1 MKKILCLVISVLMLL
16 TFLPVS
22 AQEAVEENILLSAD
36 NFTMPAFAS
45 DVSAGNVINGGTAT
59 GNLFKNSVKINGG
72 ALLYA
77 TANVYLAEAGE
88 YSVWVLSANER
99 DDTSYYATIGFDSEE
114 LKSLT
119 GHKTHKWEQTAWT
132 LTKGWHEIKI
142 GMPSTWKA
150 VLVNAVYIT
159 NTRYEPNVD
168 TDDDLKAY
176 HDVTKPVFSGKIE
189 TSFTANDGV
198 TATFPAATDNGTVYY
213 EYTAGGTTEVID
225 NIEQPVNVLGVSG
238 DTIITL
244 KAMDKWGNTAKI
256 RTEVN
261 VPRTKF
267 MLTYHNFKMPNCSS
281 WVQASADNPSLGE
294 GTPWLTAERKYIKM
308 NETNVHGYAEAKIYI
323 EAEGD
328 YVIWLL
334 YGAQGENMSRYPQ
347 AGFDGNFNQTQ
358 YRAKLN
364 DLGWDKNDTWHL
376 TEGWHTLQLGLGV
389 SGWNPT
395 YVNAAYITADLTENV
410 TLENDNALL
419 AANVENSVLYNGE
432 SWGVSGLLKEGLAVE
447 EGSVNITPVVCGTTK
462 ADATVTINGE
472 NANFGEAENINLNYG
487 FNELTFN
494 VSASTTDAGGDAFS
508 YGFPVISTAKIVNHI
523 DAVHDNKMESTETG
537 FNGENI
543 VYINSGSAKF
553 YANGISGKKDV
564 YVYAASVKDTDAATA
579 ASVTVESKNG
589 SETGT
594 KISNKGTAG
603 WVKIGT
609 FNFSGKTD
617 NSEYV
622 EITAETGKN
631 TYIDSVKF
639 ASADEFFFASQ
650 SFETL
655 NDAEF
660 AKIKLYKQTETDVS
674 PVALLAQYDSE
685 TNSLLNVVITDMP
698 MTQKGIYNIK
708 TNEITTADGTYVK
721 LLIWDNLTNV
731 KPLTTAAVSE

>member
-16 TFLPVS
+16 TVLPVS
-22 AQEAVEENILLSAD
+22 AQETTEENILLSAD
-36 NFTMPAFAS
+36 NFKMPAFAS
-45 DVSAGNVINGGTAT
+45 GVSAGNINNGGTAT
-59 GNLFKNSVKINGG
+59 DNLFPNSVKING
-72 ALLYA
+72 AVMLYA

-99 DDTSYYATIGFDSEE
+99 DDTSYYATIGFDSEN

-119 GHKTHKWEQTAWT
+119 GHKTHIWEETTWNLTA
-132 LTKGWHEIKI
+132 GWHEIRI
-142 GMPSTWKA
+142 GMPATWKP

-159 NTRYEPNVD
+159 NTSYEPNVD
-168 TDDDLKAY
+168 TDDELKAY

-189 TSFTANDGV
+189 TSFTANGGV

-213 EYTAGGTTEVID
+213 EYTAGGTTKAID
-225 NIEQPVNVLGVSG
+225 DIEQPVNVLGVSG

-244 KAMDKWGNTAKI
+244 KAMDKWGNTAEVS
-256 RTEVN
+256 TEVS

-267 MLTYHNFKMPNCSS
+267 MLTYHNFKMPNCSN
-281 WVQASADNPSLGE
+281 WVQASTDSPALGT

-308 NETNVHGYAEAKIYI
+308 NETNAYGCAEAKVYI

-334 YGAQGENMSRYPQ
+334 YGAQGTDANRYPK
-347 AGFDGNFNQTQ
+347 AGFDGAFNQTQ
-358 YRAKLN
+358 YSAKLG
-364 DLGWDKNDTWHL
+364 DLGWEKNDKWHL

-389 SGWNPT
+389 SGWNTT
-395 YVNAAYITADLTENV
+395 YVNAAYITADLTEEV
-410 TLENDNALL
+410 TLTNDNALL

-432 SWGVSGLLKEGLAVE
+432 SWGVSGLKKEGLAVE
-447 EGSVNITPVVCGTTK
+447 EGSVNITPIVCGTT
-462 ADATVTINGE
+462 AASATVTINDE

-494 VSASTTDAGGDAFS
+494 VSASTADAGGEAFS
-508 YGFPVISTAKIVNHI
+508 YSFPVISTAKIVNHT
-523 DAVHDNKMESTETG
+523 DAAHDNKIESTETG

-553 YANGISGKKDV
+553 YANGINGTKDV
-564 YVYAASVKDTDAATA
+564 YVYAASVEDTDAATE
-579 ASVTVESKNG
+579 ASVTVASKNG
-589 SETGT
+589 SEDGT
-594 KISNKGTAG
+594 TISNKGTAG

-622 EITAETGKN
+622 EITAEEGKN

-639 ASADEFFFASQ
+639 ASCDEIFFAPQ
-650 SFETL
+650 NFETL
-655 NDAEF
+655 NNAKY
-660 AKIKLYKQTETDVS
+660 AKIKLYKQTETEAS
-674 PVALLAQYDSE
+674 PVALLAKYDSE
-685 TNSLLNVVITDMP
+685 TNSLLDVVITDMP